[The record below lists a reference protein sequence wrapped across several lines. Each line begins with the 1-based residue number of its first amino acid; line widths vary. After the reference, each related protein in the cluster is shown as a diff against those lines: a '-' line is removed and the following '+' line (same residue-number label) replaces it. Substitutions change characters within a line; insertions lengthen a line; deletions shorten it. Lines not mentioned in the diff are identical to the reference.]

1 MGSLL
6 HRVSDELIQPE
17 SFLACIEISKGSKN
31 KYEYDEDMDA
41 LRLDRTLYTSTHYPH
56 NYGFIP
62 RTWGLD
68 NDPLD
73 VLVIS
78 SEIMVPL
85 SLVKCKPIGILEMID
100 ESGNDEK
107 IIAVAESD
115 PFYGGYN
122 ELKELPSHV
131 MEEIEHFFKVY
142 KQLEHNK
149 STDVEG
155 FEGREKAMKAIKN
168 GKIRYKEKFKEE
180 NC

>member
-1 MGSLL
+1 M
-6 HRVSDELIQPE
+6 IKPE
-17 SFLACIEISKGSKN
+17 RFLACIEISKGSKN

-41 LRLDRTLYTSTHYPH
+41 LRLDRILYTSTHYPH

-68 NDPLD
+68 NDPID

-85 SLVKCKPIGILEMID
+85 SLVECKPIGILEMID
-100 ESGNDEK
+100 EHGNDEK
-107 IIAVAESD
+107 IISVAVSD
-115 PFYGGYN
+115 PFYGCYN
-122 ELKELPSHV
+122 DISELPFHV

-149 STDVEG
+149 STSVEG
-155 FEGREKAMKAIKN
+155 YEGREKAMQAIVNAKQ
-168 GKIRYKEKFKEE
+168 RYKQKFNIEE
-180 NC
+180 DL